1 MIHSTTKTDSERAEN
16 GEALN
21 FLHLHPS
28 SVLQESWG
36 STFLLCLYFTDK
48 HLLAKEA
55 TKSGC
60 LLEH

>member
-1 MIHSTTKTDSERAEN
+1 M
-16 GEALN
+16 

-60 LLEH
+60 LLEN